1 MTCLFGDF
9 AIPARP
15 HSGPV
20 LLFVGWPSRLERF
33 DDRRRRGHKDV
44 STCYV
49 PCKTWRRRPVCFYII
64 ATAPTLFDGTRTLPV
79 HLYQLAREGISA
91 EKAHATASV
100 RVVAILVIDVT
111 AYKLM
116 NRFMRKYR

>member
-1 MTCLFGDF
+1 MYLHVMCL
-9 AIPARP
+9 A
-15 HSGPV
+15 
-20 LLFVGWPSRLERF
+20 
-33 DDRRRRGHKDV
+33 
-44 STCYV
+44 
-49 PCKTWRRRPVCFYII
+49 
-64 ATAPTLFDGTRTLPV
+64 
-79 HLYQLAREGISA
+79 QLAREGISG